1 MMICY
6 IERKSYLL
14 KRRLDKNKIVN
25 NLITDILVDK
35 IKETHFVNINWIRK
49 YHTITIR
56 KTLQTIGFIES

>member
-1 MMICY
+1 MICY

-35 IKETHFVNINWIRK
+35 IKETHFVNIN
-49 YHTITIR
+49 
-56 KTLQTIGFIES
+56 